1 MSESKSPDEN
11 SKRAW
16 FEPVTAILM
25 AVASLST
32 AWCSYQSS
40 RWSGQ
45 SSGFATAA
53 DKFEKEAAE
62 LHLAGQQ
69 IETAHLNAV
78 MEVIDAKLEGDEKR
92 AAFYM
97 DRFSAELKPAYEKW
111 MALQPFENAEA
122 PPHPFVP
129 ALYTPRFHDKVN
141 QLRAEAAQA
150 EAQSNTN
157 GHTADTYLTNT
168 VILATVLFFAG
179 TVGKFTQRHVRWSSL
194 AFAIVLF
201 GYVVVRMI
209 LLPVA

>member
-1 MSESKSPDEN
+1 MSESNPPDDN

-32 AWCSYQSS
+32 AWSSYQSS
-40 RWSGQ
+40 RWGGQ
-45 SSGFATAA
+45 SSGLETAA

-62 LHLAGQQ
+62 LHLSGQQ
-69 IETAHLNAV
+69 IETAQLNAV
-78 MEVIDAKLEGDEKR
+78 MEVVDAKLEGDETR
-92 AAFYM
+92 AAFYT
-97 DRFSAELKPAYEKW
+97 DRFSGELKPAYEKW
-111 MALQPFENAEA
+111 MALNPFGNPQA

-129 ALYTPRFHDKVN
+129 SLYTPPFHEKVN
-141 QLRAEAAQA
+141 QLRTEAAQA
-150 EAQSNTN
+150 EAQAKTT

-194 AFAIVLF
+194 TFAMVLF
-201 GYVVVRMI
+201 GYVMVRML

>member
-1 MSESKSPDEN
+1 MSEPNSPDEN

-45 SSGFATAA
+45 SSGFETAA

-69 IETAHLNAV
+69 IESVQMSAV
-78 MEVIDAKLEGDEKR
+78 MEVVDAKLEGDEKR
-92 AAFYM
+92 AAFYT

-111 MALQPFENAEA
+111 MALNPFGNPQA

-129 ALYTPRFHDKVN
+129 SLYTPRFHGTVN
-141 QLRAEAAQA
+141 QLRTQAAQA

-194 AFAIVLF
+194 TFAFVLF
-201 GYVVVRMI
+201 GYVVVRML